1 MKTCRYRSETKPA
14 DAFPKTGAKCKACKH
29 EYYLANREHALAKR
43 EEYYYAN
50 RDACLA
56 ASKRYRQ
63 ENRKKIQAVQ
73 REWRL
78 RNQAKV
84 RQCVKRWADANRE
97 RQRWLV
103 NDWEARQRVAA
114 FGGAV
119 IRFTLDQFE
128 ARMAFYGGCCWM
140 CGSPDANEVDH
151 VKPIAHGGAHMLAN
165 LRPACGPCNR
175 SKAYRWPFTKAAA

>member
-1 MKTCRYRSETKPA
+1 MKTCRSCSETKPVS
-14 DAFPKTGAKCKACKH
+14 DFPKTGAKCKACRH
-29 EYYLANREHALAKR
+29 EYYLANREHVLAKR
-43 EEYYYAN
+43 KAYYYAN

-56 ASKRYRQ
+56 ASKRYRR
-63 ENRKKIQAVQ
+63 ENRDKVRAVQ
-73 REWRL
+73 LQWQRDNRD
-78 RNQAKV
+78 KV
-84 RQCVKRWADANRE
+84 RASNRKWQAANRD
-97 RQRWLV
+97 RFQWMV
-103 NDWEARQRVAA
+103 NDWEWRDRVATK
-114 FGGAV
+114 GGKV
-119 IRFTLDQFE
+119 IRFTFHQFE